1 MKRWPLARALRCGL
15 ELARALRY
23 CHDDAIANMR
33 VLHRDIKPNNIGFLA
48 DGRLVLFDFGLA
60 SLWPRSGSA
69 EDDAPRALTG
79 ETDSLRYMAPEVALN
94 RPYNHKAEVFGFAS
108 VLWEMAAHVKPFATS
123 STENFL
129 SALSQGARP
138 AVPKKWP
145 VPLHPLLRECWDAD
159 QAKRPE
165 FSELVPRLEELHA
178 NLDTAAFAVE
188 ESPRSKSP
196 VVAPHTGY
204 QSISP
209 TFLRSLGLHRSR
221 SLPAKFARSRLK
233 TTMIDCSRSGTNA
246 ATTTISVAHG
256 GGSEY

>member
-79 ETDSLRYMAPEVALN
+79 ETGSLRYMAPEVALN

-138 AVPKKWP
+138 AGFFQM
-145 VPLHPLLRECWDAD
+145 R
-159 QAKRPE
+159 R
-165 FSELVPRLEELHA
+165 SEL
-178 NLDTAAFAVE
+178 
-188 ESPRSKSP
+188 
-196 VVAPHTGY
+196 
-204 QSISP
+204 
-209 TFLRSLGLHRSR
+209 
-221 SLPAKFARSRLK
+221 
-233 TTMIDCSRSGTNA
+233 
-246 ATTTISVAHG
+246 
-256 GGSEY
+256 